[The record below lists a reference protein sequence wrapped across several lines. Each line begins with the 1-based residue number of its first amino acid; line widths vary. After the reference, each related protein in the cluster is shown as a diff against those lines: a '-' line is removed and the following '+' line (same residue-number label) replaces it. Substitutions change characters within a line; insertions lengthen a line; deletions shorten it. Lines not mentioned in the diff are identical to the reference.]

1 MGRKKEKFMS
11 LGNRLYTLRKNKNIS
26 QEEAAEKLGVTR
38 QTISKWETDQSLPD
52 YDKILPLCELYE
64 ISTEELLTG
73 KKSDVETE
81 NNNNKE
87 NQELASRQK
96 MRTALVVS
104 FSVFLYFIAVIW
116 IIIVEPIEAISENLL
131 MGIFLFIVAIAT
143 VLLVFY
149 FISISKEDKER
160 EERKI
165 KEKEREKY
173 DGLIALVFTCIYLL
187 LSFVTSAWHITWILW
202 IVYAI
207 VIEIVHLLLEMKE
220 NKNEGE

>member
-1 MGRKKEKFMS
+1 MDRKKEKFMS

-52 YDKILPLCELYE
+52 FDKILPLCELYE

-73 KKSDVETE
+73 KKSDVKTE
-81 NNNNKE
+81 NNNKE

-116 IIIVEPIEAISENLL
+116 IIIAEPIEAISENLL

-207 VIEIVHLLLEMKE
+207 VIEIVHLLMEIKE

>member
-1 MGRKKEKFMS
+1 MS